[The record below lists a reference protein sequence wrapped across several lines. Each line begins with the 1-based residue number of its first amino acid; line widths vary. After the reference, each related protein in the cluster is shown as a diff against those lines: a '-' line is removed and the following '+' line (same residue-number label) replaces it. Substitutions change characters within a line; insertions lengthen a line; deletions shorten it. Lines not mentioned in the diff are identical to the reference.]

1 MQKPLCHL
9 FTARGN
15 SIGMSSYATIIP
27 PLHRGPIGQP
37 TVERESD
44 CCRPTDRP
52 THPFRT
58 CCVIG
63 TPRDGLGVS
72 DARDVILMV
81 RNLEAQLCALYEE
94 RQDSL
99 QAEEQA

>member
-1 MQKPLCHL
+1 MKAEQ
-9 FTARGN
+9 
-15 SIGMSSYATIIP
+15 TIEE
-27 PLHRGPIGQP
+27 LTQQLDSLYK
-37 TVERESD
+37 EKEELQD
-44 CCRPTDRP
+44 A
-52 THPFRT
+52 
-58 CCVIG
+58 
-63 TPRDGLGVS
+63 LGVS